1 MSLRKKLLKAL
12 QSLWKQILQLSRSIT
27 QRLRTWLLRSWLV
40 LGRRA
45 RFSSAGFVL
54 PTVVMVILVV
64 VLVTTAMVYRS
75 IDRAKNASN
84 VRVNQRV
91 LAAVNPALDRAQAK
105 INALLADP
113 TLPRGTPTDQAL
125 YGAMTGSLSKYTLG
139 DEKPLKLVYDVNGGG
154 INRRPATL
162 DEDESLATAWRFPL
176 DTDNDG
182 TPDSYTLYGIYFRNP
197 TTSANRARSPL
208 EARSIPMDN
217 PTGGND
223 CGAGTAASLVGNS
236 GWYKN
241 SDGNLKKSFFVFAAT
256 VPMTNIREIRGE
268 QQPYKGNKGF
278 AAIELQQ
285 DQSRIP
291 LTNNAVVYDDDLEIT
306 PGAGLKINGRIMTN
320 GNLLIGRRFDP
331 VQLYQVSSTESCF
344 YSEENGKITVGG
356 NVVLGSA
363 DGSTNLNPAV
373 VDLFDADA
381 EPEHETFT
389 AANGSVNN
397 PPIKASY
404 NSKAYA
410 ERIDDLVQRS
420 RPNPPPEVRQNVRQG
435 LYNLGTGLQN
445 YFKERTRRVPFAEVP
460 ARNPNALAGGGAPIA
475 PGTNDM
481 RPRDTWMYPTD
492 LNSGTENNAL
502 TLRKN
507 QPPATNPEERS
518 ETKEDRLG
526 DRILVGNGLPA
537 KWWNPNSR
545 RFVDF
550 YDQFP
555 QEVQGATWDDSNE
568 PRTRMTQVV
577 PLSDIGDTAR
587 DGFWERKAADKP
599 DQPLDGVGGLRV
611 VTGAGIYDARRI
623 ASVVPPGFPSTLTT
637 SDTGATQGSFLPPPL
652 SPVRDDPSTVEV
664 ESFITPTIPLTG
676 PQNPQ
681 GFTVVLPDSMPM
693 WEDSDVDGRPSL
705 PPDTLAANSANK
717 DRRGDLVMRATA
729 VYHYRASNYPN
740 PPGSPYPIPAR
751 TTVQRPIACVSSYYD
766 PSTSLTA
773 RNRAGLPAVDSS
785 SAMREQGINTTPPT
799 LANNGRSHN
808 GISYPPPTIPSF
820 NIPTGT
826 QNARGVFITPA
837 PVPPTTGTANVRG
850 VLNYQANLIFPDGR
864 FVNRPLREALIQR
877 DLGQP
882 LTLAHQSAIDS
893 ALCALQIRTRVL
905 TPRSTVIPHGAIYE
919 TTFLDARQVKSV
931 ENEPLAQ
938 YFENPRPATAQA
950 NYDLSLEERQPLEI
964 RATVIDLNL
973 LRRTQI
979 LSTTGSRVVPAPE
992 YLLPDSGI
1000 IYATRDDALQDL
1012 SDPGGNPPPLNSPP
1026 NTNAGRITATQ
1037 RLETRKINSPVD
1049 FVLDPTR
1056 RPNAIM
1062 LVNGSKLSRGTA
1074 NNWKPAGTEK
1084 GLILASNLPVY
1095 VKADD
1100 NNRTNHGFNLH
1111 QNASSGAILEEFSGS
1126 ARLATRTNWS
1136 DADFYGRPEA
1146 QREFLFA
1153 CRNNQP
1159 GLPRCSPGDSW
1170 RPATVIADS
1179 VTLLSNNFRFGF
1191 RNQGDYDL
1199 RKNVENFNN
1208 NLVVGG
1214 YDIDGDRTTDIP
1226 LPFGETAAGIDLN
1239 GNGTIQPDPVA
1250 PIVPSRPNVILESQ
1264 VTVTAARRLNGF
1276 FDNNYLTSAD
1286 WYNTAAGANQGFPR
1300 DFEAGGSG
1308 TPNTPD
1314 PQGSSYVNNFV
1325 TPIQRRAT
1333 FPEYVMEICRKRLV
1347 EECGPNDWVVN
1358 INGGPDVEA
1367 STILANT
1374 PVAQLLG
1381 NPTPSPGTPG
1391 AGTTA
1396 QLPRRPADRGYPR
1409 RVAFL
1414 RDPAT
1419 NNLVLDAQ
1427 NRPTVLGIAG
1437 GEVQYYSY
1445 AAQIAVPGG
1454 SSVVGAP
1461 PPAQNA
1467 LWFRTTSTPAN
1478 PSAGADYGNGPNRPL
1493 FLLRRPGDGTTEQPL
1508 LVPVLQIHSPKGD
1521 PTPGLTLPP
1530 GPDEAQGQSK
1540 TWMQKPLAD
1549 DTTFNLIIAAGDSP
1563 SRDNGFLGAPG
1574 PEFNGG
1580 LPNFPVFLED
1590 WRRRRG
1596 AEAGVSRTEAR
1607 NRISGSFIQIKRSGY
1622 ATAPFLSV
1630 VNPPTPANSIFGYPQ
1645 TYRTDNNQLAGSTP
1659 NNAIGRVPYYY
1670 PPNRQWGFDVGLLSQ
1685 LPDLFSQQITTPSAG
1700 EPNKFYRELS
1710 RDDAWV
1716 KTLLCAAVGQ
1726 RVGTTE
1732 RYTYGQYAVEDPKQ
1746 RPTDKSQ
1753 NRAGGC
1759 LPVPYP
1765 PTPS

>member
-1 MSLRKKLLKAL
+1 
-12 QSLWKQILQLSRSIT
+12 
-27 QRLRTWLLRSWLV
+27 
-40 LGRRA
+40 
-45 RFSSAGFVL
+45 
-54 PTVVMVILVV
+54 
-64 VLVTTAMVYRS
+64 MVYRS
-75 IDRAKNASN
+75 FDRAKNASN

-139 DEKPLKLVYDVNGGG
+139 DEKPLKLVYDVVKGGG
-154 INRRPATL
+154 INRKPATL
-162 DEDESLATAWRFPL
+162 DENESLTTAWRFPL

-208 EARSIPMDN
+208 EARSTPMDN
-217 PTGGND
+217 TSVGND

-236 GWYKN
+236 GWYKT

-256 VPMTNIREIRGE
+256 VPITKTIPG
-268 QQPYKGNKGF
+268 QQQAYKGNKGF

-331 VQLYQVSSTESCF
+331 VQLYQVSSTKSCF

-381 EPEHETFT
+381 EPRHETFT

-410 ERIDDLVQRS
+410 ERINELVQRARS
-420 RPNPPPEVRQNVRQG
+420 NPPLEVKQNVIKG
-435 LYNLGTGLQN
+435 LYNLETGLQN

-460 ARNPNALAGGGAPIA
+460 ARNVNALAGGGTPIA
-475 PGTNDM
+475 PGTNNM
-481 RPRDTWMYPTD
+481 RPNDTWMYPTN

-502 TLRKN
+502 TLRKD
-507 QPPATNPEERS
+507 QPPATNPEDRS
-518 ETKEDRLG
+518 ETKEERLG

-537 KWWNPNSR
+537 KWWNPDSS

-550 YDQFP
+550 YDQFA
-555 QEVQGATWDDSNE
+555 QDVKNATWTNSSE

-577 PLSDIGDTAR
+577 PLSDLGNTAR

-611 VTGAGIYDARRI
+611 VTGAGLYDARRI
-623 ASVVPPGFPSTLTT
+623 DRVVPTGFPAALTT
-637 SDTGATQGSFLPPPL
+637 ASIGLTPGSFLPPPL

-664 ESFITPTIPLTG
+664 ESFITPRSPLTG
-676 PQNPQ
+676 AQNAQ

-693 WEDSDVDGRPSL
+693 WEDSDVVAGNPPGNGLPSL
-705 PPDTLAANSANK
+705 PPDTLPPNPANI

-729 VYHYRASNYPN
+729 VYHYRTSNYPN
-740 PPGSPYPIPAR
+740 PPGSPYPDER
-751 TTVQRPIACVSSYYD
+751 NTVQRPIACVSSYYD

-773 RNRAGLPAVDSS
+773 RNRSGLFSLFKGPLGVSSLNPTAV
-785 SAMREQGINTTPPT
+785 
-799 LANNGRSHN
+799 NNGRSNN
-808 GISYPPPTIPSF
+808 GISYGPPTILSS
-820 NIPTGT
+820 NIPPGVQTS
-826 QNARGVFITPA
+826 RGVFTSPA
-837 PVPPTTGTANVRG
+837 PVPPFNAVGFSLRG
-850 VLNYQANLIFPDGR
+850 ALNYQANLIFPDGR

-877 DLGQP
+877 DSGKP

-893 ALCALQIRTRVL
+893 ALCALQIGNRTL
-905 TPRSTVIPHGAIYE
+905 TPRNNIIPHGAIYE

-931 ENEPLAQ
+931 EKEPFAQ
-938 YFENPRPATAQA
+938 YFDSSRLPTALA
-950 NYDLSLEERQPLEI
+950 NYDLSLEEREPLEI

-979 LSTTGSRVVPAPE
+979 VNESGSRVVPRPE

-1012 SDPGGNPPPLNSPP
+1012 SDPGGIFPPTASPP
-1026 NTNAGRITATQ
+1026 VTPGGRVTAAQ

-1056 RPNAIM
+1056 RPNGIM
-1062 LVNGSKLSRGTA
+1062 LVNGSKLSRGTQ
-1074 NNWKPAGTEK
+1074 NRWKETEK

-1111 QNASSGAILEEFSGS
+1111 QNASSGQILEEFSGS
-1126 ARLATRTNWS
+1126 ARLATNPNWGDS
-1136 DADFYGRPEA
+1136 QFYGRTEA

-1153 CRNNQP
+1153 CRTDQP
-1159 GLPRCSPGDSW
+1159 GLPRCRPGDSW
-1170 RPATVIADS
+1170 RSATVIADS

-1191 RNQGDYDL
+1191 RNDGDYDL

-1208 NLVVGG
+1208 NLVFRG
-1214 YDIDGDRTTDIP
+1214 YDIDRDPTTDIP

-1250 PIVPSRPNVILESQ
+1250 PIVAGRPNVILESQ

-1286 WYNTAAGANQGFPR
+1286 WYITSGANQGFPK
-1300 DFEAGGSG
+1300 DFEVSNTPANPNPPG
-1308 TPNTPD
+1308 TPNTPG

-1358 INGGPDVEA
+1358 INGGPDVTA
-1367 STILANT
+1367 STIPVNT

-1381 NPTPSPGTPG
+1381 NPAPNPLGRPG

-1396 QLPRRPADRGYPR
+1396 KLPLRPADRGYPR

-1414 RDPAT
+1414 RYTDPADPARL
-1419 NNLVLDAQ
+1419 NRLVLDDR
-1427 NRPTVLGIAG
+1427 NRPVPIGIRSG
-1437 GEVQYYSY
+1437 NVQYLAYE
-1445 AAQIAVPGG
+1445 AAVPL
-1454 SSVVGAP
+1454 P
-1461 PPAQNA
+1461 PPLAGTSAVGLPTPAPNA
-1467 LWFRTTSTPAN
+1467 LWFRSTSNLAAPFGTAAN
-1478 PSAGADYGNGPNRPL
+1478 PSAGADYGSNTPATLRLFYLKRLERENPAVPNV
-1493 FLLRRPGDGTTEQPL
+1493 GTTEQPL
-1508 LVPVLQIHSPKGD
+1508 LVPVLQIHSPTGV
-1521 PTPGLTLPP
+1521 PTAGATLPA
-1530 GPDEAQGQSK
+1530 GTNGQGQDR
-1540 TWMQKPLAD
+1540 TWMQKPLVD

-1590 WRRRRG
+1590 WRRKG
-1596 AEAGVSRTEAR
+1596 QGGPPNTGTDAR
-1607 NRISGSFIQIKRSGY
+1607 NRISGSFIQIKRSAY

-1630 VNPPTPANSIFGYPQ
+1630 VNPPTPVNSIFGYPQ
-1645 TYRTDNNQLAGSTP
+1645 TYRTDNNQLAGSNP
-1659 NNAIGRVPYYY
+1659 ANPQGRVPYYY

-1716 KTLLCAAVGQ
+1716 KTLLCAAVGE
-1726 RVGTTE
+1726 RVPVGPGVLDPE
-1732 RYTYGQYAVEDPKQ
+1732 KYNYGKYAVDDGTNL
-1746 RPTDKSQ
+1746 RDKS
-1753 NRAGGC
+1753 
-1759 LPVPYP
+1759 PYRP
-1765 PTPS
+1765 GDCQPIGDYR

>member
-1 MSLRKKLLKAL
+1 
-12 QSLWKQILQLSRSIT
+12 
-27 QRLRTWLLRSWLV
+27 
-40 LGRRA
+40 
-45 RFSSAGFVL
+45 
-54 PTVVMVILVV
+54 
-64 VLVTTAMVYRS
+64 MVYRS

-125 YGAMTGSLSKYTLG
+125 YGAMKGSLSKYTLG

-162 DEDESLATAWRFPL
+162 DEDESLTTAWRFPV
-176 DTDNDG
+176 DTDNNG

-197 TTSANRARSPL
+197 TTSANRSRSPL
-208 EARSIPMDN
+208 EARSTPMDN
-217 PTGGND
+217 ASVGND

-236 GWYKN
+236 GWYKT

-256 VPMTNIREIRGE
+256 VPITKTIPG
-268 QQPYKGNKGF
+268 QQEAYKGNKGF

-331 VQLYQVSSTESCF
+331 VQLYQVSSTKSCF

-356 NVVLGSA
+356 NVVVGSA
-363 DGSTNLNPAV
+363 DGTASLNPPV
-373 VDLFDADA
+373 VDLFNADG
-381 EPEHETFT
+381 EPSHEPLAT
-389 AANGSVNN
+389 ANASVNN
-397 PPIKASY
+397 SAIKTSY

-410 ERIDDLVQRS
+410 ERINDLVQRARS
-420 RPNPPPEVRQNVRQG
+420 NAPPEVRQNVRQG
-435 LYNLGTGLQN
+435 LYNLETGLQN

-460 ARNPNALAGGGAPIA
+460 GRSPNALAGGGAPA
-475 PGTNDM
+475 EPGTNNM
-481 RPRDTWMYPTD
+481 RPRDTWMYPTN

-502 TLRKN
+502 TLRKA
-507 QPPATNPEERS
+507 QPPATDPENRS
-518 ETKEDRLG
+518 ETKEERLG

-537 KWWNPNSR
+537 QWWEPDSK
-545 RFVDF
+545 RFVNY
-550 YDQFP
+550 YDQFA
-555 QEVQGATWDDSNE
+555 QDVKNQTWSDSSA
-568 PRTRMTQVV
+568 PRTRMTQVI

-611 VTGAGIYDARRI
+611 VTGAGLYDARRI
-623 ASVVPPGFPSTLTT
+623 NTVVPAGFPPTLTT
-637 SDTGATQGSFLPPPL
+637 LDTGPTQGSFLPPPL
-652 SPVRDDPSTVEV
+652 SPVRDDPSTVED
-664 ESFITPTIPLTG
+664 ESSITPRIPLGGTSG
-676 PQNPQ
+676 P

-693 WEDSDVDGRPSL
+693 WEDSDGNGRPSL
-705 PPDTLAANSANK
+705 PPDTLPTTQAGP

-740 PPGSPYPIPAR
+740 PPGSPYPSN
-751 TTVQRPIACVSSYYD
+751 TTPVQRPIACVSSYYD

-773 RNRAGLPAVDSS
+773 RNRRDLPALDSRS
-785 SAMREQGINTTPPT
+785 TMRKLLGVSTTAPT
-799 LANNGRSHN
+799 VANNGRSHN
-808 GISYPPPTIPSF
+808 GISYPAPTIPSS
-820 NIPTGT
+820 NIPAGT
-826 QNARGVFITPA
+826 QNSKGVFTTPA
-837 PVPPTTGTANVRG
+837 PVPPPTTGSFSLRG
-850 VLNYQANLIFPDGR
+850 ALNYQANLIFPDGR

-877 DLGQP
+877 DLGKP

-893 ALCALQIRTRVL
+893 ALCALQIRARLL

-931 ENEPLAQ
+931 ENEPFAQ
-938 YFENPRPATAQA
+938 YFLNPKPPTAEA

-973 LRRTQI
+973 LRRTQYS
-979 LSTTGSRVVPAPE
+979 LPGLRVVPAPE

-1000 IYATRDDALQDL
+1000 IYATRDDALADL
-1012 SDPGGNPPPLNSPP
+1012 SDPGGIFPPTPSPP
-1026 NTNAGRITATQ
+1026 VTPGGRVIAAQ

-1056 RPNAIM
+1056 KPNGIM
-1062 LVNGSKLSRGTA
+1062 LVNGSKLSRGPQ
-1074 NNWKPAGTEK
+1074 NIWKPAGTEK

-1136 DADFYGRPEA
+1136 DADFYGRTEA

-1153 CRNNQP
+1153 CRTDQP
-1159 GLPRCSPGDSW
+1159 GLPRCRPGDSW
-1170 RPATVIADS
+1170 RSATVIADS

-1191 RNQGDYDL
+1191 RNEGDYDL

-1208 NLVVGG
+1208 NLVFRG
-1214 YDIDGDRTTDIP
+1214 YDFDGNETIDATPANLNERD
-1226 LPFGETAAGIDLN
+1226 FGVDLN
-1239 GNGTIQPDPVA
+1239 GNGNSTDTNVPV
-1250 PIVPSRPNVILESQ
+1250 PENRIPVKI
-1264 VTVTAARRLNGF
+1264 ARRLNGF

-1286 WYNTAAGANQGFPR
+1286 WYDTTVANQGFPK
-1300 DFEAGGSG
+1300 DFEAGGIG
-1308 TPNTPD
+1308 TPSTPKQ
-1314 PQGSSYVNNFV
+1314 QGSSYVNNFV
-1325 TPIQRRAT
+1325 TPIQRRAN
-1333 FPEYVMEICRKRLV
+1333 FPEYVMEICRNRLV
-1347 EECGPNDWVVN
+1347 EECGPNDWWVN
-1358 INGGPDVEA
+1358 INGGPDVKA
-1367 STILANT
+1367 STIPVNT

-1381 NPTPSPGTPG
+1381 NPAPGPLGRPG

-1414 RDPAT
+1414 RDPVT
-1419 NNLVLDAQ
+1419 NNLLLDAQ
-1427 NRPTVLGIAG
+1427 ERPTVLGIAAG
-1437 GEVQYYSY
+1437 DTVQYYSY
-1445 AAQIAVPGG
+1445 AASIALPAGG
-1454 SSVVGAP
+1454 NSLVGAP

-1467 LWFRTTSTPAN
+1467 LWFRTTSTPAT
-1478 PSAGADYGNGPNRPL
+1478 PSNLGGQDYGNGTNRPL
-1493 FLLRRPGDGTTEQPL
+1493 FYVRNLTATAPNVGTTEQPL
-1508 LVPVLQIHSPKGD
+1508 LVPVLQIHSPTGV
-1521 PTPGLTLPP
+1521 PTAGATLPP
-1530 GPDEAQGQSK
+1530 GTEAQGQNK
-1540 TWMQKPLAD
+1540 TWMQKPIAD

-1590 WRRRRG
+1590 WRRTKG
-1596 AEAGVSRTEAR
+1596 TEAGVNGTEAR
-1607 NRISGSFIQIKRSGY
+1607 NRISGSFIQIKRSAY

-1645 TYRTDNNQLAGSTP
+1645 TYRTDNNQLAASTKQNP
-1659 NNAIGRVPYYY
+1659 LGRVPYYY

-1716 KTLLCAAVGQ
+1716 KTLLCAALGE
-1726 RVGTTE
+1726 RVPNTE
-1732 RYTYGQYAVEDPKQ
+1732 NYNYGQAYAVDDPKQ
-1746 RPTDKSQ
+1746 RSTDNSQ
-1753 NRAGGC
+1753 NRTGGC
-1759 LPVPYP
+1759 RPLGDYR
-1765 PTPS
+1765 